1 MSDPR
6 KPDVGAYVDAM
17 AQVVGVPIDPQ
28 YRDSVIANF
37 ERTAQVAALALSEEL
52 PDDLINAPV
61 FRP

>member
-1 MSDPR
+1 MSDPK
-6 KPDVGAYVDAM
+6 KPDVGAYIDAM
-17 AQVVGVPIDPQ
+17 AQMVGVPIDPQ

-37 ERTAQVAALALSEEL
+37 ERTAQVAALALGDEL